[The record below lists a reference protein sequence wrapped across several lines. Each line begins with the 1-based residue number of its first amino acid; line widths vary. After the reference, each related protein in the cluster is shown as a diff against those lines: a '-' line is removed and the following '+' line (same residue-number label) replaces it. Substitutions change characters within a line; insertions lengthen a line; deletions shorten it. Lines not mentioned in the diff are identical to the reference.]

1 MIISIIKGVGW
12 SVLSTTTGRM
22 VLGVT
27 ALFIAWQIDRA
38 WQRNVGAARVVEKSV
53 EAGNKINE
61 TNKQVRRAAQK
72 PGAFKRLLGD
82 SCRDC

>member
-12 SVLSTTTGRM
+12 SVLSTTTGRV

-27 ALFIAWQIDRA
+27 ALFVAWQIDRA
-38 WQRNVGAARVVEKSV
+38 WQRSAGAARVVEKSV
-53 EAGNKINE
+53 EAGKQINDR
-61 TNKQVRRAAQK
+61 NRQVRRQAQA
-72 PGAFKRLLGD
+72 PGAFKRLLAD